1 MPPPRPAHAQTPPA
15 CQTNTG
21 VNIDRP
27 RLIAFGRTG
36 IIKVFAATS
45 EAQATATFSI
55 TAKDP
60 ARPISHPVS
69 VPYSSLATQG
79 GNRRYRF
86 RAEKG
91 DGDALVALTWTKTEN
106 GVSCRA
112 QRSETITINKGKRP
126 FISIGHERSPRIIF
140 GHESPDCVARRRRSP
155 GRSRSEDRAG
165 AFASWSRTS
174 AARQSSIAEA
184 QTRISR

>member
-1 MPPPRPAHAQTPPA
+1 MQLPRVRLAALTIAVAAGCTAAPAAHAQTPPA

-36 IIKVFAATS
+36 VIKVFAGTS
-45 EAQATATFSI
+45 EAQATGTFSV

-79 GNRRYRF
+79 GNRHYRF
-86 RAEKG
+86 KAEKG
-91 DGDALVALTWTKTEN
+91 DGDAVAALTW
-106 GVSCRA
+106 
-112 QRSETITINKGKRP
+112 
-126 FISIGHERSPRIIF
+126 
-140 GHESPDCVARRRRSP
+140 
-155 GRSRSEDRAG
+155 
-165 AFASWSRTS
+165 
-174 AARQSSIAEA
+174 
-184 QTRISR
+184 